1 MVNYYDIMRRG
12 HPGQAPLWKSD
23 LAQEETVIE
32 PDAEASKALA
42 PIAILSQART
52 PFEAA
57 RTRSLQALNER
68 LAPLAGVGQSVRLL
82 VTGCRPGDG
91 ASTVAMGLAL
101 DLSQRLGL
109 RTLLV
114 DAHLRKPELHKM
126 FPPAGAKSPPLLLGD
141 QFVVRPS
148 SVPRL
153 ELASCLPMTAGA
165 MRPGDAQSYE
175 ALLDSFLRGDRGPGR
190 GASGWAPVGSG
201 AADRSDRGGDPL
213 RVHRTRRTGDH
224 RGRA

>member
-101 DLSQRLGL
+101 DLSQRLSL

-126 FPPAGAKSPPLLLGD
+126 FPPAGAKSPRPAAGRPIRRAPLQCAAPGIGK
-141 QFVVRPS
+141 
-148 SVPRL
+148 
-153 ELASCLPMTAGA
+153 LPADDGWSDAAG
-165 MRPGDAQSYE
+165 
-175 ALLDSFLRGDRGPGR
+175 
-190 GASGWAPVGSG
+190 
-201 AADRSDRGGDPL
+201 
-213 RVHRTRRTGDH
+213 
-224 RGRA
+224 